1 MQVHTLLIR
10 NITHAEYIQVRTE
23 YRKEHVAKVNCVNKD
38 RTLVY
43 GVLLLQ
49 SFTFSVLAYGAILEE
64 LSNQRRNKNIGDEE
78 ETKETEPDVL
88 QRQPNKEA
96 KKRRNT
102 SAFWQC
108 SPAAHALV
116 Q

>member
-1 MQVHTLLIR
+1 M
-10 NITHAEYIQVRTE
+10 
-23 YRKEHVAKVNCVNKD
+23 AKVNCVNKD

-64 LSNQRRNKNIGDEE
+64 LSNQRRSKNIGDEE

-88 QRQPNKEA
+88 QRQWNKGA
-96 KKRRNT
+96 KKRRERDHARCAAQTVSERQAT
-102 SAFWQC
+102 SQWK
-108 SPAAHALV
+108 STRERGTEV
-116 Q
+116 QRYGTLKEVMKM